1 LGDAGIGDRLELKE
15 VGMSSEDNLHH
26 SEFEADDVLEDCID
40 DGTLEDCIDDGEFE
54 EFEESAGDEEFEEI
68 TSEEVDRVME
78 LLEGVAASVQSQ
90 NILTI
95 LNEASDSIYELVYDE
110 EDAVEGDEPVSDAA

>member
-1 LGDAGIGDRLELKE
+1 
-15 VGMSSEDNLHH
+15 MSSEDNLNH
-26 SEFEADDVLEDCID
+26 SEFETDGELEDCID
-40 DGTLEDCIDDGEFE
+40 DETLEDCIDDGEFE
-54 EFEESAGDEEFEEI
+54 EGAGEEEFEEI

-78 LLEGVAASVQSQ
+78 LLEGVAVSVQSQ

-110 EDAVEGDEPVSDAA
+110 EDTAEGEEPVSDAA